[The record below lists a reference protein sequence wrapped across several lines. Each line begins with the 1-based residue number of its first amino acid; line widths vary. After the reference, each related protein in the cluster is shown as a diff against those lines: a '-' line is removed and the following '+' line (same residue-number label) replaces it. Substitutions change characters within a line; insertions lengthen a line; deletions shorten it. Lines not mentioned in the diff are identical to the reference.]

1 MNEPSKPTT
10 QEVSLEDSRLTADEI
25 ADIRWLEKEYEV
37 VWDSHAVEFVRYDW
51 RHNELEMCTIVS
63 GRGHDMEEIKYR
75 SRDRL
80 GDFENDNLIDWSVN
94 GVFPPYPVAH
104 YRRESEYPPDTLTD
118 EEFAV
123 IYEVRDGYN
132 RGLDWS

>member
-37 VWDSHAVEFVRYDW
+37 VWDCHAVEFVRYDW

-63 GRGHDMEEIKYR
+63 GRGHDMEEFKYQ

-132 RGLDWS
+132 RDLDWS